1 MSYVPTPDEQ
11 ARANMLLH
19 MCRYAHMKSGGKLT
33 SAEIVSGVLKF
44 MSGGGTEQEVGI
56 NVPQKRGKESSLMKR
71 AR

>member
-1 MSYVPTPDEQ
+1 MAYVPTPDEQ

-19 MCRYAHMKSGGKLT
+19 MCKYAHMRSGGKLT

-44 MSGGGTEQEVGI
+44 MSGGGTDPAAGI
-56 NVPQKRGKESSLMKR
+56 ADPPKRGKGISLMKK